1 MDGLETAERVRLA
14 FLLASLRRLRGH
26 GGAAPDEAA
35 RAPDE
40 AGRLA
45 AAFPL
50 DEAGGRAL
58 VWGLLG
64 GGRLAARSLAG
75 LLEQAT
81 AAFAA
86 APRVSDV
93 FLENDA
99 DRCVVVGDLHGSLGD
114 LVTAC
119 GLAGEPGPS
128 TRIVFNGDFVDRG
141 RDGVEVLGVV
151 LALHLTFPEF
161 VKVNRGNH
169 EDTALS
175 SAYDF
180 EGELTRKYGRRAGA
194 ALLEQCGRLFAAMP
208 VAALVRT
215 VDGADSLVVHGG
227 APRGLPPVEA
237 LYAAPRATSVAAA
250 HYGDGDAGDLL
261 VQDLLWSDPIEY
273 PSADFPKAGAPNDA
287 RGGAGCVLYDGLLA
301 PWLRRENLVRL
312 VRSHETVATGAKVTD
327 LGGGVERWTVFSAS
341 RYPHGT
347 GLNKAA
353 VLALSGDGAAA
364 PSRWDHDRP
373 ESDPD
378 GPAAAGST
386 RATPAALERDIG
398 DDYEDAAVTRD
409 ALAARILAFLHR
421 HRGALTLALDG
432 EATFPDVCA
441 ACAARLGASEGAWR
455 DLLLPA
461 LGAAPRRRRDLSRAR
476 TDWPA
481 RLLRRARPRAGVA
494 AGFARRSRAELRR
507 VLGDDARGFAA
518 FARAVG
524 EVNATLPPDRAIDA
538 AAVWA
543 LLALADG

>member
-1 MDGLETAERVRLA
+1 MKGWQAMDGLETAERVRLA
-14 FLLASLRRLRGH
+14 ALLASLRRLRGH
-26 GGAAPDEAA
+26 GDAAPDEAA
-35 RAPDE
+35 LAPDE
-40 AGRLA
+40 AGGSRGAL
-45 AAFPL
+45 PL

-64 GGRLAARSLAG
+64 GGRLAATSLAG
-75 LLEQAT
+75 LLDQAT

-128 TRIVFNGDFVDRG
+128 TRVVFNGDFVDRG

-227 APRGLPPVEA
+227 APRGLPPVDA

-261 VQDLLWSDPIEY
+261 VQDLLWSDPVEY
-273 PSADFPKAGAPNDA
+273 PSADFPETGAPNAA

-378 GPAAAGST
+378 GPAVGST
-386 RATPAALERDIG
+386 HVSPAALERDVG
-398 DDYEDAAVTRD
+398 DDYEDVAVTRD

-432 EATFPDVCA
+432 EATFPDGA
-441 ACAARLGASEGAWR
+441 DGLAPARPAAR
-455 DLLLPA
+455 
-461 LGAAPRRRRDLSRAR
+461 APL
-476 TDWPA
+476 
-481 RLLRRARPRAGVA
+481 AGVA
-494 AGFARRSRAELRR
+494 AGFAPRSRAELRR

-524 EVNATLPPDRAIDA
+524 EVNATLPADRAIDA

>member
-1 MDGLETAERVRLA
+1 MKGWQAMDGLETAERVRLA
-14 FLLASLRRLRGH
+14 ALLA
-26 GGAAPDEAA
+26 
-35 RAPDE
+35 
-40 AGRLA
+40 
-45 AAFPL
+45 
-50 DEAGGRAL
+50 
-58 VWGLLG
+58 
-64 GGRLAARSLAG
+64 LAG
-75 LLEQAT
+75 LLDQAT

-180 EGELTRKYGRRAGA
+180 EGELTRKYGRRAA
-194 ALLEQCGRLFAAMP
+194 RRSWSRPALERP
-208 VAALVRT
+208 V
-215 VDGADSLVVHGG
+215 
-227 APRGLPPVEA
+227 
-237 LYAAPRATSVAAA
+237 
-250 HYGDGDAGDLL
+250 
-261 VQDLLWSDPIEY
+261 EY
-273 PSADFPKAGAPNDA
+273 PSADFPKTGAPNAA

-301 PWLRRENLVRL
+301 PWLRREGLVRL

-373 ESDPD
+373 ERPSGPRPSD
-378 GPAAAGST
+378 GP
-386 RATPAALERDIG
+386 
-398 DDYEDAAVTRD
+398 
-409 ALAARILAFLHR
+409 
-421 HRGALTLALDG
+421 
-432 EATFPDVCA
+432 
-441 ACAARLGASEGAWR
+441 
-455 DLLLPA
+455 
-461 LGAAPRRRRDLSRAR
+461 RAR

-481 RLLRRARPRAGVA
+481 APAARGAGGVA

-524 EVNATLPPDRAIDA
+524 EVNATLPADRAIDA

>member
-1 MDGLETAERVRLA
+1 MKGWQAMDGLETAERVRLA
-14 FLLASLRRLRGH
+14 ALLASLRRLRGH
-26 GGAAPDEAA
+26 GDAAPDEAA
-35 RAPDE
+35 RAPARRAARGGVPARRGRRPRAGLGP
-40 AGRLA
+40 AGRRPPRRYQPRGPAGPGDGGLA
-45 AAFPL
+45 R
-50 DEAGGRAL
+50 RA
-58 VWGLLG
+58 WR
-64 GGRLAARSLAG
+64 RL
-75 LLEQAT
+75 
-81 AAFAA
+81 
-86 APRVSDV
+86 P
-93 FLENDA
+93 NDA

-128 TRIVFNGDFVDRG
+128 TRVVFNGDFVDRG

-227 APRGLPPVEA
+227 APRACRPWTRSTPRPGRRPALERPV
-237 LYAAPRATSVAAA
+237 
-250 HYGDGDAGDLL
+250 
-261 VQDLLWSDPIEY
+261 EY
-273 PSADFPKAGAPNDA
+273 PSADFPETGAPNAA

-378 GPAAAGST
+378 GPAVGST
-386 RATPAALERDIG
+386 HVSPAALERDVG
-398 DDYEDAAVTRD
+398 DDYEDVAVTRD

-432 EATFPDVCA
+432 EATFPDGADGLARA
-441 ACAARLGASEGAWR
+441 APAAR
-455 DLLLPA
+455 
-461 LGAAPRRRRDLSRAR
+461 AAAG
-476 TDWPA
+476 
-481 RLLRRARPRAGVA
+481 GVA

-524 EVNATLPPDRAIDA
+524 EVNATLPADRAIDA

>member
-1 MDGLETAERVRLA
+1 MKGWQAMDGLETAERVRLA
-14 FLLASLRRLRGH
+14 ALLASLRRLRGH
-26 GGAAPDEAA
+26 GGGA
-35 RAPDE
+35 RRARRGE
-40 AGRLA
+40 AGGS

-58 VWGLLG
+58 PGGPAGPGDGGLRG
-64 GGRLAARSLAG
+64 GAARG
-75 LLEQAT
+75 
-81 AAFAA
+81 
-86 APRVSDV
+86 DV
-93 FLENDA
+93 FFENDA

-194 ALLEQCGRLFAAMP
+194 ALLEH
-208 VAALVRT
+208 
-215 VDGADSLVVHGG
+215 LVVHGG
-227 APRGLPPVEA
+227 APRGLPPVDA

-250 HYGDGDAGDLL
+250 HYGDGDAGELL
-261 VQDLLWSDPIEY
+261 VQDLLWSDPVEY
-273 PSADFPKAGAPNDA
+273 PSADFPKTGAPNAA

-301 PWLRRENLVRL
+301 PWLRREHLVRL

-364 PSRWDHDRP
+364 PSRWDHDRGERP
-373 ESDPD
+373 G
-378 GPAAAGST
+378 GPAVGST
-386 RATPAALERDIG
+386 HVSPAALERDVG
-398 DDYEDAAVTRD
+398 DDYEDVAVTRD

-441 ACAARLGASEGAWR
+441 ACSARLGASEGAWR

-461 LGAAPRRRRDLSRAR
+461 LGAAPRRRRDLARAR

-481 RLLRRARPRAGVA
+481 RLLRRARGRRRRGLRAAVE
-494 AGFARRSRAELRR
+494 AELQR

-524 EVNATLPPDRAIDA
+524 EVNATLPADRAID

-543 LLALADG
+543 LLALADGFCRRSPRFCA

>member
-1 MDGLETAERVRLA
+1 MKGGKRWTA
-14 FLLASLRRLRGH
+14 SRRRSACGWRRCSRRC
-26 GGAAPDEAA
+26 GGCAATATRRQTA
-35 RAPDE
+35 LAPDE
-40 AGRLA
+40 AGGS

-75 LLEQAT
+75 LLDQAT

-93 FLENDA
+93 FLENGGPMRRRRRPA
-99 DRCVVVGDLHGSLGD
+99 R
-114 LVTAC
+114 
-119 GLAGEPGPS
+119 LARRP
-128 TRIVFNGDFVDRG
+128 
-141 RDGVEVLGVV
+141 L
-151 LALHLTFPEF
+151 
-161 VKVNRGNH
+161 NRGNH

-208 VAALVRT
+208 VAARP
-215 VDGADSLVVHGG
+215 HRRRRRQPRRPRG
-227 APRGLPPVEA
+227 APRGLPPVDA

-250 HYGDGDAGDLL
+250 HYGDGDAGELL
-261 VQDLLWSDPIEY
+261 VQDLLWSDPSSTLGRLPEDGR
-273 PSADFPKAGAPNDA
+273 AE
-287 RGGAGCVLYDGLLA
+287 RGAG
-301 PWLRRENLVRL
+301 RRR
-312 VRSHETVATGAKVTD
+312 VTD
-327 LGGGVERWTVFSAS
+327 LGGVERWTVFSAS

-373 ESDPD
+373 ERPR
-378 GPAAAGST
+378 GRGRQRPAVGST
-386 RATPAALERDIG
+386 HVTPAALERDVG
-398 DDYEDAAVTRD
+398 DDYGDVAVTRD

-421 HRGALTLALDG
+421 HRGALTLALG
-432 EATFPDVCA
+432 EA
-441 ACAARLGASEGAWR
+441 S
-455 DLLLPA
+455 
-461 LGAAPRRRRDLSRAR
+461 
-476 TDWPA
+476 
-481 RLLRRARPRAGVA
+481 
-494 AGFARRSRAELRR
+494 AELRR

-524 EVNATLPPDRAIDA
+524 EVNATLPADRAIDA